1 MRALRGRIGAGAAR
15 ATALLALCLGALAP
29 ASPAKAQEIRLPD
42 IREFTLSNG
51 ARVLLA
57 ERHDVPLVA
66 FNAYLKGGS
75 LTDPGGKEGVA
86 SLTAEL
92 LRKGAGKRSA
102 AQIAEAVDGVGGT
115 LITGSFQE
123 GFYVAGEFLRED
135 TDLMVDVLR
144 SVLREPL
151 FADSE
156 FTKLR
161 DQTVESIKADKD
173 DPRAVYRAYGSAAF
187 YGVHPYGRPAGG
199 DEATVASLTR
209 EDVLRC
215 YRDQFGGDRLILVVV
230 GDISI
235 SVMERKLRAA
245 FGDWAKAPGALPDPP
260 EPARVSGRHVL
271 LVDKP
276 DATQTYF
283 WIGNRGITARDA
295 DRDILDVANT
305 AYGGTFASLLN
316 TALRI
321 ESGLTYGASC
331 RVQQLAAGGSIGIA
345 SYTKSESTE
354 KAIDLALK
362 TLRDLRAA
370 GLDAARI
377 DRARNYINGQF
388 PTELE
393 TAGQLAGRLASNAFY
408 GFGREEITGYPARI
422 AAVDSASVRRV
433 VARVYPPDS
442 DLVIV
447 MVGNAAKIRA
457 MAKKY
462 GPVHEIPLTRPMIEA
477 LRSLRSGA
485 PGTSAR

>member
-1 MRALRGRIGAGAAR
+1 MRASLLLVLAALVTVPPAG
-15 ATALLALCLGALAP
+15 
-29 ASPAKAQEIRLPD
+29 AQEIRLPD
-42 IREFTLSNG
+42 IREVALSNG

-75 LTDPGGKEGVA
+75 LTDPEGKEGVA
-86 SLTAEL
+86 SLTAQL
-92 LRKGAGKRSA
+92 LRKGAGKRNAS
-102 AQIAEAVDGVGGT
+102 QIAEAVDGVGGT
-115 LITGSFQE
+115 LVTGSFTE
-123 GFYVAGEFLRED
+123 GFYVAGEFLSQD
-135 TDLMVDVLR
+135 ADLMVELMR
-144 SVLREPL
+144 SVLREPVL
-151 FADSE
+151 ADSE

-161 DQTVESIKADKD
+161 AQTVESIRADKD
-173 DPRAVYRAYGSAAF
+173 DPLNVYRAYGNAAF
-187 YGVHPYGRPAGG
+187 YGSHPYGRPVGG

-230 GDISI
+230 GDFSI
-235 SVMERKLRAA
+235 PAMERKLRAA
-245 FGDWAKAPGALPDPP
+245 FGDWAKAPGALPNPS
-260 EPARVSGRHVL
+260 EPARASGRRVV

-283 WIGNRGITARDA
+283 WIGNRGIAARDA

-331 RVQQLAAGGSIGIA
+331 RVQQLAAGGSIGIG
-345 SYTKSESTE
+345 SYTKTESTE

-362 TLRDLRAA
+362 TLRDFRAA
-370 GLDAARI
+370 GLGSARI
-377 DRARNYINGQF
+377 ERARNYINGQF

-393 TAGQLAGRLASNAFY
+393 TAGQLAGRLATNAFY

-422 AAVDSASVRRV
+422 AAVDSIAVRRV
-433 VARVYPPDS
+433 VGRVYPPDS

-447 MVGNAAKIRA
+447 MVGNAAKIRT
-457 MAKKY
+457 MAGKY
-462 GPVHEIPLTRPMIEA
+462 GPVREIPLMRPMIEA
-477 LRSLRSGA
+477 LRTLRPGASGS
-485 PGTSAR
+485 PAR